1 VEDFEAVHPSA
12 RSTMREALA
21 TIRSL
26 GVRWRR
32 IALPALAIDSVARTI
47 IRAEGSAVF
56 EDLIRSGR
64 VAQLEDRRQQIG
76 LRAGLQVLAADYL
89 RAMRI
94 RRLLQE
100 AFGRIFREVDVIL
113 APTRLVPAPGI
124 DEPLDPEWR
133 PGRPGGSRTGRG
145 RTRRPGGGG
154 SVALVPAGNLAGLP
168 ALALPCGFTAAGLPL
183 GVQLVGRPFEEATL
197 IELGR
202 AYQTVTSWHRRTPPI
217 SEEAGRIS

>member
-1 VEDFEAVHPSA
+1 MEDFEAVHPSA
-12 RSTMREALA
+12 RSSMREALA
-21 TIRSL
+21 TIPSL

-94 RRLLQE
+94 RRLPSITIGE
-100 AFGRIFREVDVIL
+100 RRSCGVIESTI
-113 APTRLVPAPGI
+113 ASTRPSCFSST
-124 DEPLDPEWR
+124 
-133 PGRPGGSRTGRG
+133 SRS
-145 RTRRPGGGG
+145 P
-154 SVALVPAGNLAGLP
+154 S
-168 ALALPCGFTAAGLPL
+168 
-183 GVQLVGRPFEEATL
+183 
-197 IELGR
+197 
-202 AYQTVTSWHRRTPPI
+202 
-217 SEEAGRIS
+217 